1 MIFLKASELFSKTT
15 RPFFLSLFFHF
26 QNAGLTAKNIG
37 VFDSKH
43 RCFAPKAPMFL
54 QTKHPRFPPLYS
66 WAFLHYIIACKKDFT
81 KQKTGREKKALH
93 SQKKNILLSMSR
105 TRKH

>member
-1 MIFLKASELFSKTT
+1 MIFLKAPELFSKTT

-37 VFDSKH
+37 IFDSKH
-43 RCFAPKAPMFL
+43 RCFAAKAPMFYR
-54 QTKHPRFPPLYS
+54 QNTRVPPLYS

>member
-1 MIFLKASELFSKTT
+1 MVFLKAPELFSKTT

-37 VFDSKH
+37 VLRQKH
-43 RCFAPKAPMFL
+43 LCFTDKTPA
-54 QTKHPRFPPLYS
+54 FPPLYS

>member
-37 VFDSKH
+37 IFDSKH
-43 RCFAPKAPMFL
+43 RCFAAKAPMFYR
-54 QTKHPRFPPLYS
+54 QNTRVPPPLFMGIPTLYYS
-66 WAFLHYIIACKKDFT
+66 V
-81 KQKTGREKKALH
+81 QKRFYETENRTREKGFAL
-93 SQKKNILLSMSR
+93 SEKKH
-105 TRKH
+105 TFVHE